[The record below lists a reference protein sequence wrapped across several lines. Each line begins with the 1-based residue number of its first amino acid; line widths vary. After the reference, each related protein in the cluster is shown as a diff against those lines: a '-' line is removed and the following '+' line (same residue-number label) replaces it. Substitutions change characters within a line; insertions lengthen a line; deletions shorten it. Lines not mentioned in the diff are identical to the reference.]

1 MPNALDVAYAALAN
15 DQAVSLLSTELDTY
29 QYAPDLARMRV
40 LLDQH
45 PTEYWEGNLYNL
57 WLGSL
62 RALSPSSTEVG
73 DPIAAGLPAVAGTEA
88 WGRRI
93 LNAQLASW
101 SELRHDTLL
110 YAKQSYT
117 IGQSVCEYPDA
128 YVDPYPNFYAALV
141 RFAEHGKALVADLG
155 LPLDGRV
162 GTYFDS
168 LANAATILG
177 RMAERQRSGAPHDQ
191 ADIDWINRA
200 VRTHQGGG
208 GCGTPQDS
216 IDAEGW
222 YADLF
227 LEPADRVAF
236 DPNIADVH
244 TQPTTVP
251 PSEGATVGYVL
262 HVGTGLARPMVVTVD
277 SCTGPHAY
285 VGLASSYF
293 EQVKSDFKRMTDE
306 EWAAQ
311 VTLASPEDVPW
322 MKDLVV
328 R

>member
-1 MPNALDVAYAALAN
+1 MPNPLDAAYAALVN
-15 DQAVSLLSTELDTY
+15 DQAVSLLSSELTTY
-29 QYAPDLARMRV
+29 QYAPELAKMRV

-45 PTEYWEGNLYNL
+45 PPEYWESNLYNL

-62 RALSPSSTEVG
+62 RALSPTSEVG

-93 LNAQLASW
+93 LNTQLGSW
-101 SELRHDTLL
+101 AELRHDTLL

-117 IGQSVCEYPDA
+117 TGQTICEYPDA
-128 YVDPYPNFYAALV
+128 YVDPYPAFFAALV
-141 RFAEHGKALVADLG
+141 RFAEHGQTLVANLG
-155 LPLDGRV
+155 MPLDGRV
-162 GTYFDS
+162 AAYFES
-168 LANAATILG
+168 LRSSATILG
-177 RMAERQRSGAPHDQ
+177 QMAERQRSGAPHDPEHI
-191 ADIDWINRA
+191 AFINRA

-208 GCGTPQDS
+208 GCGTPEDS
-216 IDAEGW
+216 VDAEGW

-227 LEPADRVAF
+227 LEAADRVAF

-251 PSEGATVGYVL
+251 PAEAATLGYVL
-262 HVGTGLARPMVVTVD
+262 HVATGLARPMVVTVD
-277 SCTGPHAY
+277 SCTGPRAY

-293 EQVKSDFKRMTDE
+293 EQMTRNFKRLTDE

-311 VTLASPEDVPW
+311 VLPASPEDVPW
-322 MKDLVV
+322 MQDLVV